1 VSVLHLSRAPA
12 GREHDV
18 VHAPEHNPQQPHD
31 RHGRT
36 GQSRRIQEA
45 DTLSRRGRRWLP
57 AGLAAGAAALGLVA
71 FLMFADQPLK
81 AARRRV
87 PLGADEATVVRAV
100 GRAPDS
106 ALGKPGGTP
115 EDPPRALFW
124 QFGDEPLF
132 VLFDADGRAV
142 KADRYSWYT
151 PPTPW
156 ERVRAWL
163 GL

>member
-1 VSVLHLSRAPA
+1 MS
-12 GREHDV
+12 
-18 VHAPEHNPQQPHD
+18 
-31 RHGRT
+31 T
-36 GQSRRIQEA
+36 
-45 DTLSRRGRRWLP
+45 RGRRRLRT
-57 AGLAAGAAALGLVA
+57 GLALAAATVGV
-71 FLMFADQPLK
+71 LMLLALIEDPLEV
-81 AARRRV
+81 ARRRV

-100 GRAPDS
+100 GRPPDS
-106 ALGKPGGTP
+106 MLGRPGGTA
-115 EDPPRALFW
+115 EDSPRALFW